1 MNSQLPE
8 FTCYLPFAWCG
19 QSSAD
24 CLVVNVPCVLL
35 IFVVVPQIPLQPPLP
50 SWNPCVLARSHNH
63 ELVDNEL
70 VRMPSAV
77 CCLWRGPF
85 GCCRRCC
92 CCVLTCCWRL
102 LSCWYCLRVVY
113 TMLSSWRPELE
124 ITGSV
129 CTQQKMSLKLVLFQ
143 DKVAVEQESNA
154 PSTTPCLLHS
164 GALRAALAGMTGALK
179 PMRDQ
184 IMLDARHTRAYK
196 CGRTLS
202 SPT

>member
-8 FTCYLPFAWCG
+8 FTCYLPWCR

-35 IFVVVPQIPLQPPLP
+35 ISVVVPQIPLQPPLP

-77 CCLWRGPF
+77 CCLW
-85 GCCRRCC
+85 
-92 CCVLTCCWRL
+92 CVVPPVP
-102 LSCWYCLRVVY
+102 SVAAAVVAAACLHAAGA
-113 TMLSSWRPELE
+113 SSAAGIAPVLCTLCFPAG
-124 ITGSV
+124 ITGLRSLALSAHNKSCTLKSV
-129 CTQQKMSLKLVLFQ
+129 Q